1 MEKFRRIVKWV
12 FLGAGLLLLLVIS
25 AVVIYAR
32 SEHFTRWLREEAVA
46 AVNHMIRGSI
56 SVDRLEGSVWRNVT
70 LHNVA
75 LRYEDAEILEIPR
88 LEVSFRGPALW
99 PGSRN

>member
-12 FLGAGLLLLLVIS
+12 FLGAGSLLLLVIS

-46 AVNHMIRGSI
+46 AVNHIIRGSI

-75 LRYEDAEILEIPR
+75 LRYEDAEIFAVPR
-88 LEVSFRGPALW
+88 LEGLLLFWRAGC
-99 PGSRN
+99 GG